1 MKLLIIGGTGFFGK
15 SILDYL
21 IKNNFLKF
29 NLDKIIVF
37 SRNTDS
43 FIQNYPELKN
53 EKITYLNGDISKIY
67 NIPEADL
74 IIHAASSSNKE
85 KYIHNSSLE
94 KSNNEESVFN
104 FCKII
109 RKIKTNTKILYCSS
123 GAVYGQQPSNVLKI
137 KEDFVFQNVDTLE
150 KDKRDYAL
158 SKRNAEKMIQEL
170 GKDGYNVSI
179 ARCFAFFGKYLPK
192 DQHFAYGNFIKQ
204 AENKNDIKVN
214 AKHQVIRSY
223 MHADDL
229 VESLIKIANNASP
242 KCPIYNVGSDEAI
255 SIEELANKIAKQ
267 YNVNVIKPLNIDSK
281 IIDRYVPSINKL
293 NKLMSK

>member
-15 SILDYL
+15 SILDYF
-21 IKNNFLKF
+21 IKKHFLKF
-29 NLDKIIVF
+29 NLDEIIVF

-43 FIQNYPELKN
+43 FKQNYPELKN
-53 EKITYLNGDISKIY
+53 EKITYLNGDITKIN
-67 NIPEADL
+67 NIPQADL

-137 KEDFVFQNVDTLE
+137 KEDFIFQDVDTLE

-179 ARCFAFFGKYLPK
+179 ARCFSFFGKYLPK

-214 AKHQVIRSY
+214 TKHQVIRSY
-223 MHADDL
+223 MDADQL
-229 VESLIKIANNASP
+229 VESLIKICLSANSE
-242 KCPIYNVGSDEAI
+242 CPVFNVGSDKAI
-255 SIEELANKIAKQ
+255 SIFDLAENLALKYGVRVIKQNKI
-267 YNVNVIKPLNIDSK
+267 NFNRV
-281 IIDRYVPSINKL
+281 DRYVPNVNKL
-293 NKLMSK
+293 KKLI